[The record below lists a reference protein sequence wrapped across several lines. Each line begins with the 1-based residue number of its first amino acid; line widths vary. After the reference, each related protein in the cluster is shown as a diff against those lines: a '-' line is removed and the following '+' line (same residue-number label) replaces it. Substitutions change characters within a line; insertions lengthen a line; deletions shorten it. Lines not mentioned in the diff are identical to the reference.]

1 MKVIS
6 LVNLY
11 LNNMELYLPP
21 ISKQKR
27 PYKITWSA
35 EMIQTLINKFPSTY
49 NRVLA
54 KELNVSLRSLI
65 RKARELK
72 IEKEPG
78 FLEKNRAEITK
89 MAMANNRNKYKGCK
103 GWSVPNSEGT
113 RFKKGQA
120 SLMKTDR
127 ALVERVRRSRNETI
141 RRERIRIKL
150 DLPRLTKLKLK

>member
-1 MKVIS
+1 
-6 LVNLY
+6 
-11 LNNMELYLPP
+11 MELYLPP

-27 PYKITWSA
+27 PYRIVWSA
-35 EMIQTLINKFPSTY
+35 EMIQTLINKFPSTH

-127 ALVERVRRSRNETI
+127 DLVERVRRSRNETI
-141 RRERIRIKL
+141 RRERIRIQL